1 MQRKIGLLAAS
12 NLFVGKTMLPPIKGG
27 QETYRKVERITINGE
42 IVLTTE
48 QLANFYETDAKI
60 ISNNYNRNQERF
72 IEGQQYFKLEGDDL

>member
-1 MQRKIGLLAAS
+1 
-12 NLFVGKTMLPPIKGG
+12 MLPPIKGG

-48 QLANFYETDAKI
+48 QLADFYETDAKI